1 LVIIYHLIR
10 KYSRNIAICC
20 KPNSL
25 NVEAFRSAM
34 AATFFAMMI
43 LSFALALMIGSFLKI
58 VRQWEGAVVFR
69 LGVYKGVLKPGIR
82 FVIPFL
88 DRLVRWD
95 LRMLTNDVPG
105 QSVVT
110 KDNISLSIDAVVFY
124 KIRDPG
130 DAVNKVTN
138 ARASIGM
145 AAMGA
150 LRDVIGSVPLDTAL
164 QEREEVAERIR
175 SNLDDATDPWGIHVL
190 HVELTDM
197 QLPHD
202 LTRAMAKEAEADREA
217 RARVIKASA
226 EREAATKLAEAQEL
240 FARFPAL
247 MELRRLQVLSEVG
260 AENNATRI
268 MMLPDTVLD
277 FSSGPLGE
285 FLKGGGK

>member
-1 LVIIYHLIR
+1 MAVTFYVFGLLGFGVVLFLG
-10 KYSRNIAICC
+10 
-20 KPNSL
+20 SL
-25 NVEAFRSAM
+25 
-34 AATFFAMMI
+34 
-43 LSFALALMIGSFLKI
+43 LKI
-58 VRQWEGAVVFR
+58 IRQWEGAVVYR
-69 LGVYKGVLKPGIR
+69 LGSYRGVLKPGIR
-82 FVIPFL
+82 LVIPYV
-88 DRLVRWD
+88 DRMVRWD
-95 LRMLTNDVPG
+95 LRLLINDVPG

-110 KDNISLSIDAVVFY
+110 QDNISLTIDAVIFY
-124 KIRDPG
+124 RVRDPG

-150 LRDVIGSVPLDTAL
+150 LRDVFGSVPLDEVL
-164 QEREEVAERIR
+164 QEREAVAERIR
-175 SNLDDATDPWGIHVL
+175 VNLDDATDPWGIDVR

-217 RARVIKASA
+217 RSRVIKASA
-226 EREAATKLAEAQEL
+226 ERESASKLAEAEEL

-268 MMLPDTVLD
+268 MMLPDTLLD
-277 FSSGPLGE
+277 LSSGPLGD
-285 FLKGGGK
+285 FLSGGGK